1 MMCPILAANKQS
13 LCFSLLHVF
22 LLIWVIIA
30 PLLIVER
37 LDKVIK
43 LLGKK

>member
-1 MMCPILAANKQS
+1 MICPILALGKHS
-13 LCFSLLHVF
+13 LCFSMLHFF
-22 LLIWVIIA
+22 LLAWIIIA

-43 LLGKK
+43 LLKK

>member
-1 MMCPILAANKQS
+1 MMCPMLPAGKYS
-13 LCFSLLHVF
+13 LCFPLLHIF
-22 LLIWVIIA
+22 LLAWIIIA

-43 LLGKK
+43 LLKK

>member
-1 MMCPILAANKQS
+1 MMCPILAVEKSS
-13 LCFSLLHVF
+13 LCFPLLQVF

>member
-1 MMCPILAANKQS
+1 MICPMLPAGKYL
-13 LCFSLLHVF
+13 LCFPLLHIF
-22 LLIWVIIA
+22 LLAWVIIA

-43 LLGKK
+43 LLKK